1 MSRLFGGRRP
11 NGLPEP
17 LAVQSREVGTSEA
30 QAAASP
36 VTAMLAAEMRKA
48 PNRSSPS
55 PERELLEQ
63 IAAFRGAVADALY
76 AISDDYQILCNLAHA
91 DLEACNDI
99 VEELRQ
105 RLAGNAHYAVLAKL
119 DEAYALV
126 EARVG
131 GVAERR

>member
-11 NGLPEP
+11 HGLPEP
-17 LAVQSREVGTSEA
+17 LAVQSRDVGTSEA

-36 VTAMLAAEMRKA
+36 VTAMLAAELRKTA
-48 PNRSSPS
+48 NGASPS
-55 PERELLEQ
+55 PEQELLEQ
-63 IAAFRGAVADALY
+63 ITAFRGVVADALY
-76 AISDDYQILCNLAHA
+76 EISNDYQILCNLAHA

-126 EARVG
+126 EARIG
-131 GVAERR
+131 GASARR

>member
-11 NGLPEP
+11 HGLPEP
-17 LAVQSREVGTSEA
+17 LAVQSRDVGMSEA

-36 VTAMLAAEMRKA
+36 VTAMLAAERKT
-48 PNRSSPS
+48 PNGASPL
-55 PERELLEQ
+55 PEQELLEQ
-63 IAAFRGAVADALY
+63 ITAFRGAVADALY
-76 AISDDYQILCNLAHA
+76 EISDDYQILCNLAHA

-105 RLAGNAHYAVLAKL
+105 RLAGNAHYAVLARL

-126 EARVG
+126 EARIG
-131 GVAERR
+131 GASARR